1 MLEANVNQLES
12 ELITAMLEIDRAD
25 YKFEMLVRCYF
36 KTVTSIKSPTILS
49 PTSLSPSN
57 NITFVFKTKVNKT
70 FYPNETT
77 QRWNNFNWHKL
88 RPIYNNQ
95 IPLEWDLRDSG
106 SQFDILKC
114 LFSVKITLYQIHIII
129 YDQLVTFFGI
139 KGPLNTKMTSK

>member
-36 KTVTSIKSPTILS
+36 KSIKSPTILS

-77 QRWNNFNWHKL
+77 KGEIILIDISLGRFTTIKYHWN
-88 RPIYNNQ
+88 
-95 IPLEWDLRDSG
+95 E
-106 SQFDILKC
+106 
-114 LFSVKITLYQIHIII
+114 T
-129 YDQLVTFFGI
+129 
-139 KGPLNTKMTSK
+139 